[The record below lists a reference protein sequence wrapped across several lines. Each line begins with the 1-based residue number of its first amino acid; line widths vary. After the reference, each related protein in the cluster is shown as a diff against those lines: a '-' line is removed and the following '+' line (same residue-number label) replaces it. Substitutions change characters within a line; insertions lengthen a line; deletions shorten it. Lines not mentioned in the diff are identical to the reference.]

1 MFGANKKNF
10 GVEFCE
16 RGHKLLGPSQVE
28 SLKKKKNPCEFSV
41 FFKFFVFNGEAPR
54 IFSLK
59 LINIIN
65 KQNNS
70 THLVLRFH
78 RHTD

>member
-28 SLKKKKNPCEFSV
+28 SLKKKKIHVNFP
-41 FFKFFVFNGEAPR
+41 FFLSFLSLMAHFFP
-54 IFSLK
+54 K
-59 LINIIN
+59 IN
-65 KQNNS
+65 KYYK
-70 THLVLRFH
+70 
-78 RHTD
+78 